1 MFASGRSWWQNRS
14 RGYLAGGI
22 YNTAGWMV
30 NREQNRDAGEKT
42 GMMKD
47 LELDAVRV
55 AAMIPAL
62 SITPIRDMR
71 LLFDA
76 HKTLLIGQ

>member
-1 MFASGRSWWQNRS
+1 
-14 RGYLAGGI
+14 
-22 YNTAGWMV
+22 MV